1 MKKLPLVS
9 VIINTFNG
17 EKFLRKSILSATK
30 QTYKN
35 LEIIIF
41 DNKSKDKTFSIVK
54 SIKDKRIKYYKSKKY
69 LKLYAARNEA
79 IKKSKG
85 EYLAFLDSD
94 DWWKSNKI
102 EKQIQHAIRKNYDLV
117 YSNYIIF
124 NQKTKNK
131 KIYTKKKLPEG
142 FITQTLLN
150 KYVVAVQTV
159 LVKKK
164 FFKNKMFNKRYEII
178 GDFDFFVNLSLEK
191 NFGSIQKPLAFYRIH
206 GSNYSIKKMHLHISE
221 MKHWIRNN
229 EERFKKR
236 NLDIGAQ
243 KIYLKKLK
251 IKNLFNRFV

>member
-17 EKFLRKSILSATK
+17 EKFLRKSILSATS

-54 SIKDKRIKYYKSKKY
+54 GIKDKKIRYYKSKKY

-79 IKKSKG
+79 IKKAKG

-94 DWWKSNKI
+94 DWWKSTKI
-102 EKQIQHAIRKNYDLV
+102 EKQIHHAIRKNYDLV

-124 NQKTKNK
+124 NQKTKTK

-142 FITQTLLN
+142 FITQSLLN
-150 KYVVAVQTV
+150 KYDVAVQTV

-164 FFKNKMFNKRYEII
+164 VFKNKMFNKRYEII
-178 GDFDFFVNLSLEK
+178 GDFDFFVKLSLDK
-191 NFGSIQKPLAFYRIH
+191 NFGSIQNPLAFYRLH
-206 GSNYSIKKMHLHISE
+206 GSNYSIKKMYLHISE
-221 MKHWIRNN
+221 MKHWIKNN
-229 EERFKKR
+229 EGRFKKR
-236 NLDIGAQ
+236 DFNIGAQ

-251 IKNLFNRFV
+251 IKNLLNKFV